1 MVTRQTSNTAFT
13 AWTHVDEAVSAK
25 ARDLMAPVLGS
36 EKTERLI
43 DQVNNL
49 ERVDDI
55 RMLRALFAI

>member
-1 MVTRQTSNTAFT
+1 M
-13 AWTHVDEAVSAK
+13 SAK

-49 ERVDDI
+49 ERVDDV